1 MNKKEDLFKQR
12 MHRIEI
18 LEGDVMNQGKE
29 IETLK
34 DEMTKRDS
42 TIAHLNADNRRLTD
56 RIRADED
63 YVDKTTN
70 KLEQYG
76 RRNNIRIPGVS
87 GDANRQS
94 FETTTALFINTIKEK
109 TGLNIS

>member
-1 MNKKEDLFKQR
+1 
-12 MHRIEI
+12 
-18 LEGDVMNQGKE
+18 MNQAKE
-29 IETLK
+29 IQTLK
-34 DEMTKRDS
+34 DEMTKRDI
-42 TIAHLNADNRRLTD
+42 TIEHLNADNKCLTD

-70 KLEQYG
+70 KLEQDG

-94 FETTTALFINTIKEK
+94 SETTTSLFINTIILRE
-109 TGLNIS
+109 NWP